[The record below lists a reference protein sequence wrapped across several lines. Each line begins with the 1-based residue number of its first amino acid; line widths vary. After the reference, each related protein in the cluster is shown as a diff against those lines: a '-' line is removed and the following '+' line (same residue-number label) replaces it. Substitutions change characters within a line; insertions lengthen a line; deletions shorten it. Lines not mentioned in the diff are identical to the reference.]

1 MIMADVLTWFLIVS
15 GLYLVLLCYWLA
27 AKALFPRAVLACC
40 ERYAHP
46 VVPTVVGVALLVPVL
61 VLGLAAV
68 KAVTNPGPG
77 GILKVLLLLLLL
89 PAFLGSAGLAE
100 RVGAGLPSPLDVSQP
115 WRRVLRGGLVLAPT
129 FLLPF
134 LGWFVVLPFALVSG
148 FGAVVLT
155 AWGRRSAE
163 ASRSE
168 RPAAAVQP

>member
-27 AKALFPRAVLACC
+27 STALFPRVVAACSERYGRPVLATLLGL
-40 ERYAHP
+40 AI
-46 VVPTVVGVALLVPVL
+46 LVPVL
-61 VLGLAAV
+61 VLGLTAV
-68 KAVTNPGPG
+68 KAVSNPGPSG
-77 GILKVLLLLLLL
+77 LLKVLLMVLLL

-134 LGWFVVLPFALVSG
+134 LGWFVVFPFALVSG

-155 AWGRRSAE
+155 AWGRRRAE
-163 ASRSE
+163 APRFE
-168 RPAAAVQP
+168 KPAAAVQP